1 MVKRNLTDTERLE
14 VVVNLLDKR
23 ALEQYQEQCEKL
35 EKTPPLWEAGVCP
48 ACGGEYYGE
57 EIQEVNSDEES
68 EIRTYKCPN
77 CNSTVKEY
85 FELVNITAEP

>member
-1 MVKRNLTDTERLE
+1 MAKRRLTDNERLE
-14 VVVNLLDKR
+14 IAVNLLDNR

-35 EKTPPLWEAGVCP
+35 ENTPPLWEAGVCP

-57 EIQEVNSDEES
+57 EIQEVSSDEES
-68 EIRTYKCPN
+68 EMRSYTCPN
-77 CNSTVKEY
+77 CSSTVKEH